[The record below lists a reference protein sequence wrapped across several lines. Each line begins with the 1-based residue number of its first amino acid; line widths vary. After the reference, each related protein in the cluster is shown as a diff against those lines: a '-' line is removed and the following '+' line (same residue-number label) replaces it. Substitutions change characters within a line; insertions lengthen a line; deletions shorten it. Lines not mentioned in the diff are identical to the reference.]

1 MQQNIIEN
9 PHVYVRFE
17 RKTQPADYESA
28 SASVSIPIPLT
39 EADAG
44 RIALEMSNAQ
54 SQVYGALGLDG
65 GAEVA
70 AAPQQATAPAP
81 TMQQAVQN
89 VGQAFPGTQAATPPP
104 PARQPVPP
112 APTPQSGYAAP
123 VEVPCGICG
132 GQTWDNRENKRNPR
146 GPDFKCKDRDA
157 CGAAAWLDEDGL
169 IGEWRP

>member
-28 SASVSIPIPLT
+28 SASVSIPIPLN
-39 EADAG
+39 EADAA

-54 SQVYGALGLDG
+54 EQVYAALGLDVG
-65 GAEVA
+65 TEVQSA
-70 AAPQQATAPAP
+70 PQAPQAPPTPQQAT
-81 TMQQAVQN
+81 QN
-89 VGQAFPGTQAATPPP
+89 VTQAFPGAQAVAPPP
-104 PARQPVPP
+104 RQPVPP

-132 GQTWDNRENKRNPR
+132 GPTWDNRENKRNPR
-146 GPDFKCKDRDA
+146 GPDFKCKDRDS
-157 CGAAAWLDEDGL
+157 CGAASWLDEDGL
-169 IGEWRP
+169 IGDWKP